1 MKKRYTHYKNFDRAT
16 VIGGAVS
23 RALSALHKTTYI
35 KRIVRVVGV
44 FLLTFLLLFSQTA
57 AITYAID
64 DKQRDVYR
72 EKITDFDVNS
82 CDPTDESNN
91 GSTEPE
97 SSGASSGTQY
107 KAVGDIP
114 AEGKTI
120 GASIYGGTYRDGK
133 FIPTNKNQ
141 DPQGKNGSSDD
152 SGIGNH
158 DNVLAGTASYAELST
173 GGGSFNALGNL
184 PNGTKL
190 EITYKGRVV
199 VAEKGDVGGGG
210 GDVKGKPRAIDLWWE
225 LAQVM
230 GFKDGLDVVTVRG
243 VADDTPL
250 TPINGTAT
258 EATSDENAAE
268 GLCICSDGSIAD
280 IESSGGDKG
289 ELQMYNSGLPGAN
302 GSGRGEFILEQW
314 AIHVLKAI
322 AQINGVSENNTV
334 TKQHV
339 LGLLAF
345 ALGEG
350 GDINNPQKY
359 NPLNLGSWTEYVDGG
374 SRSDGVQSFK
384 SFDAGVTPVA
394 RQMSIGTQNRLA
406 KVLIK
411 QDSTAEDF
419 LKALTY
425 YDKYPGN
432 KFWAGASVGRQEAYY
447 SERISLLNQVKS
459 GYETI
464 AAYTIG
470 TPNFLDQ
477 PRNSRKPELLQFK
490 GNEMAGESGGGS
502 FSGGGTCTPPC
513 PPEESGDATGAS
525 TNPNDWTK
533 LYEGANRT
541 KVNAMA
547 HGDLSSPKALV
558 IHYTES
564 SNTSDG
570 EGQGLL
576 DFFYSQRNGTQTG
589 VQFSIGKDGKI
600 YQYYPLDAMKK
611 TYHVGAANGR
621 AIGIEINGAD
631 GKELINNSKQ
641 FKSVVALS
649 KYLCDYYKIP
659 CDDPKGDITNDSASN
674 AQGLL
679 GHSETPGND
688 HHDPDTYY
696 SGGFPHKESNVK
708 RLSDDKPW
716 AASDRKDSKKHG
728 YMKKLRQAMGLNPT
742 PGASGSS
749 ASTSSDD
756 SDTSGKNCQDTIPL
770 SGDVADGSRK
780 ELAAMILESKNIA
793 WQTDK
798 NPIQTIANGGD
809 SVVTTPLLKLIA
821 SLGKDHKFTITSL
834 VRAGD
839 TGSNHSAGKAVD
851 IGGGAGVDGQTF
863 DYEGVDPKVV
873 RFITSANNIQK
884 QLGTTCG
891 MGLPNNQ
898 YVAIMDSKDKK
909 CTRGLDKGTGAHI
922 HLSVGGGKG
931 GF

>member
-1 MKKRYTHYKNFDRAT
+1 M
-16 VIGGAVS
+16 I
-23 RALSALHKTTYI
+23 KTAILKPARTI
-35 KRIVRVVGV
+35 A
-44 FLLTFLLLFSQTA
+44 LLFLSLIIFLSNPLPIFAQEMSEADLKSINNET
-57 AITYAID
+57 TMYED
-64 DKQRDVYR
+64 CGPTED
-72 EKITDFDVNS
+72 TD
-82 CDPTDESNN
+82 
-91 GSTEPE
+91 TEAPDSGD
-97 SSGASSGTQY
+97 SSDTSGTQY

-114 AEGKTI
+114 AEGKTV

-141 DPQGKNGSSDD
+141 DPKGTNGSSDD
-152 SGIGNH
+152 SGIGNS

-173 GGGSFNALGNL
+173 GGGKDFSALGNL

-199 VAEKGDVGGGG
+199 IAEKGDVGGGG
-210 GDVKGKPRAIDLWWE
+210 DNVKGKPRAIDLWWE
-225 LAQVM
+225 LAEVM
-230 GFKDGLDVVTVRG
+230 GFKDGLDLVKVRG
-243 VADDTPL
+243 VADSTPL
-250 TPINGTAT
+250 TPIDGTVA
-258 EATSDENAAE
+258 EATTDENVAE
-268 GLCICSDGSIAD
+268 GLCVCSDGSITD

-322 AQINGVSENNTV
+322 AQVNNVSENNTV

-339 LGLLAF
+339 LALLAF
-345 ALGEG
+345 AKGEG

-359 NPLNLGSWTEYVDGG
+359 NPLNLGGWSEYVDGA
-374 SRSDGVQSFK
+374 SVNNGVQSFK
-384 SFDAGVTPVA
+384 SFDAGVTAVA
-394 RQMSIGTQNRLA
+394 RQMSIGKQNRLA
-406 KVLIK
+406 KALIK
-411 QDSTAEDF
+411 PESTAEDF
-419 LKALTY
+419 FKALTY
-425 YDKYPGN
+425 YDRYPGN
-432 KFWAGASVGRQEAYY
+432 HWWAEQSIIDGLDSYY
-447 SERISLLNQVKS
+447 NSRLGLLSQVKS

-477 PRNSRKPELLQFK
+477 QKNSTKPELLQFK
-490 GNEMAGESGGGS
+490 GNEMTEVSGGGS
-502 FSGGGTCTPPC
+502 FSGGGTCAPPC
-513 PPEESGDATGAS
+513 PPEESGDVTGAS
-525 TNPNDWTK
+525 TDPNDWTK
-533 LYEGANRT
+533 LYTGANRT

-547 HGDLSSPKALV
+547 HGDLSSPKALL
-558 IHYTES
+558 IHYTEA

-576 DFFYSQRNGTQTG
+576 DFFYGQRNSAQTG
-589 VQFSIGKDGKI
+589 IQFSVGKDGKI
-600 YQYYPLDAMKK
+600 YQYYPLDAMKM
-611 TYHVGAANGR
+611 TYHAIGANSR

-631 GKELINNSKQ
+631 GKELMNNSKQ

-659 CDDPKGDITNDSASN
+659 CDDPKGDITNSSAN
-674 AQGLL
+674 EIQGML
-679 GHSETPGND
+679 GHSEAPGND

-696 SGGFPHKESNVK
+696 SGGFPHKESDAK
-708 RLSDDKPW
+708 RVSDDKPW
-716 AASDRKDSKKHG
+716 ATSDRKDSKKHG
-728 YMKKLRQAMGLNPT
+728 YMKKLRKAMGLNPT
-742 PGASGSS
+742 PGSSGGSTGDSS
-749 ASTSSDD
+749 SSDD
-756 SDTSGKNCQDTIPL
+756 GDATNCQDTATSASI
-770 SGDVADGSRK
+770 ANGSRK
-780 ELAAMILESKNIA
+780 ELANMILESGNISWQDASNKNS
-793 WQTDK
+793 
-798 NPIQTIANGGD
+798 IQTIADGGD
-809 SVVTTPLLKLIA
+809 SVVTTPLLKLLA
-821 SLGKDHKFTITSL
+821 SLGRDYKFTVSSL

-851 IGGGAGVDGQTF
+851 IGGNAGIDGQSF
-863 DYEGVDPKVV
+863 GYDGVNPKVV
-873 RFITSANNIQK
+873 RFITSANTIQK